1 MGFERP
7 LLFCRL
13 EVHEFAPARLCGFHS
28 CPAVQSVNA
37 RHTRNRDHHQNGKE
51 RFLHRS
57 VSERQGSEAVK
68 KLIAEIVDFT
78 KRSRSLAGGAKIRD
92 RQKDSIRP
100 PRNYYSAPIDVFL
113 FLGHLDSRV

>member
-1 MGFERP
+1 MP
-7 LLFCRL
+7 
-13 EVHEFAPARLCGFHS
+13 
-28 CPAVQSVNA
+28 
-37 RHTRNRDHHQNGKE
+37 
-51 RFLHRS
+51 RS
-57 VSERQGSEAVK
+57 VCISTSSAPRPSEAVK

-100 PRNYYSAPIDVFL
+100 PRNYYSPPIDVFL